1 MNTPTSFATS
11 RSAKLAQ
18 RARSVLP
25 GGVNSNVRLLGE
37 QVFFE
42 YGKGSRLV
50 DVDGNE
56 YVDYLLGQGPN
67 FLGHAPDRVLE
78 AVEIA
83 TRQGMV
89 FGAQHRYEL
98 EAAEKMLETLGW
110 ADQIR
115 IGLSG
120 TECVQAAI
128 RLARAVTG
136 REKFVRFA
144 GHYHGWLD
152 NVLVAE
158 ENGRAVPVSAGQ
170 LASHLADSIMLP
182 WNDLEALTRTL
193 ELHGDQI
200 AAVIMEPVMFNTGSI
215 EPEPGYLEGVRAAC
229 DRHGVVLIFDEV
241 ISGFRVA
248 LGGAVE
254 RYGVTPDLATYGKA
268 MAGGWPVAAL
278 AGARTMME
286 RFGTGEVNHS
296 GTFNASV
303 MACAA
308 MIAAIDMLSEDPPY
322 KRLENLGARL
332 MDGLSGLASDY
343 CLPLNV
349 QGLPMAFHA
358 GFGEGPVRSYGELR
372 RMDAGR
378 YVEFS
383 RILISQGV
391 WVAGRGIWYLSTAH
405 DDADVD
411 VTLERVDDAM
421 RVFSG

>member
-1 MNTPTSFATS
+1 MNTPTSFATE
-11 RSAKLAQ
+11 RSTQLMH

-37 QVFFE
+37 PVFFDH
-42 YGKGSRLV
+42 GKGSRLV

-78 AVEIA
+78 AVETA
-83 TRQGMV
+83 TRHGMV

-98 EAAEKMLETLGW
+98 EAAEKMIKALGW
-110 ADQIR
+110 AEQIR

-136 REKFVRFA
+136 RKRFVRFA

-152 NVLVAE
+152 NVLAAE
-158 ENGRAVPVSAGQ
+158 KDGRAVPVSAGQ
-170 LASHLADSIMLP
+170 LASHLTDSIMVP
-182 WNDLEALTRTL
+182 WNDLDELTRTL
-193 ELHGDQI
+193 DLYGDEV
-200 AAVIMEPVMFNTGSI
+200 AAVIMEPVMFNSGSI
-215 EPEPGYLEGVRAAC
+215 EPAPGYLEGVRAAC

-278 AGARTMME
+278 AGSREMMG

-308 MIAAIDMLSEDPPY
+308 MIATIDMLSEDPPY
-322 KRLENLGARL
+322 ERLETLGSRL
-332 MDGLSGLASDY
+332 MDGLASLADDFS
-343 CLPLNV
+343 LPLNV

-358 GFGEGPVRSYGELR
+358 SFGAGPVRSYAEVR
-372 RMDAGR
+372 RMDTEK

-383 RILISQGV
+383 RVLISQGV

-411 VTLERVDDAM
+411 LTLERAEDAM
-421 RVFSG
+421 RVFSR